1 LADQESNDWT
11 PRKGWAQNYRKFRWL
26 NLVVPILTPMGLVCI
41 FLFGYITFA
50 VISLVVAA
58 FSWFDLAKSAKVP
71 WKRSAWRGFALAL
84 VLVAVYM
91 MVLYFN
97 PQFGM

>member
-1 LADQESNDWT
+1 M
-11 PRKGWAQNYRKFRWL
+11 
-26 NLVVPILTPMGLVCI
+26 PILAPMGLVCI

-71 WKRSAWRGFALAL
+71 WKRSAWRGFAVAL

-97 PQFGM
+97 PQYGM